1 MKMAFVLVAAVTFA
15 LLLNEVRFLRIQRS
29 IQTMV
34 YLPHFLS
41 WVILAGI
48 LRTILARDGMM
59 NDFLGCFRRRPGL
72 FSRPAQHLSLGDRL

>member
-1 MKMAFVLVAAVTFA
+1 MKIVLFEIVAVTFA

-48 LRTILARDGMM
+48 LRTILARDGML
-59 NDFLGCFRRRPGL
+59 NDFWASSGSTRSIFWASPTSFPG
-72 FSRPAQHLSLGDRL
+72 